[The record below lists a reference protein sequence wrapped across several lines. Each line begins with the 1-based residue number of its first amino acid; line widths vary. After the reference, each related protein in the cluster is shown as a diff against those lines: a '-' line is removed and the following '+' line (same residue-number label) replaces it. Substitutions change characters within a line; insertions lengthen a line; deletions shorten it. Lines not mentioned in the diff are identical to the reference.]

1 MNETGSK
8 RSIAGNVIII
18 VISIVLAL
26 LLIIFY
32 SLMREHF
39 HSYHPDVS
47 VVEYYGENGEFDDV
61 YYNCMKN
68 NEKSVP
74 DKYMDMY
81 RQLYFSDYTYTY
93 SKAEWEQ
100 TDIDTSE
107 ASGDS
112 SDPNDNIYEDTVSE
126 TEEIYTEESSNN
138 KADYY
143 NDIDIYDNNEYYEY

>member
-8 RSIAGNVIII
+8 RTIAGNVIII

-32 SLMREHF
+32 SLMRENF

-47 VVEYYGENGEFDDV
+47 VVEYYGENGEFDDM

-81 RQLYFSDYTYTY
+81 RQLDGVGDYYHYELLARSKKHAGKEDEYKKY
-93 SKAEWEQ
+93 SKRAK
-100 TDIDTSE
+100 E
-107 ASGDS
+107 ASARAGDYS
-112 SDPNDNIYEDTVSE
+112 NFIYGVDRVLNDYEKRG
-126 TEEIYTEESSNN
+126 N
-138 KADYY
+138 
-143 NDIDIYDNNEYYEY
+143 